1 MLKKRVVTVLTLLDG
16 KLHRTRRFRPDY
28 RYTHEKVDLWEA
40 DELVI
45 LDITRGQ
52 RGTATFHDAATYFR
66 DGAFVPVTYGGGID
80 SVAQAAKTL
89 REAADKVAVNTAA
102 LARASFID
110 EIAKAY
116 GSQALVVSID
126 SAAGRVVADCTRRET
141 GREVVAWAREAADRG
156 AGEIL
161 LNTVEKDGSLT
172 GYDYDLIHRVSSAV
186 RVPVMALGGGGSW
199 EHFRLA
205 FEAGADAACTQNI
218 YHFTRASILAAKAYL
233 GERGVPVRT

>member
-16 KLHRTRRFRPDY
+16 KLHRTRRFKPDY

-45 LDITRGQ
+45 LDINRRRRGSEDFL
-52 RGTATFHDAATYFR
+52 RAASRFA
-66 DGAFVPVTYGGGID
+66 DECFVPTTFGGGIRD
-80 SVAQAAKTL
+80 LDDCL
-89 REAADKVAVNTAA
+89 RYFYRGADKVAFNSIA
-102 LARASFID
+102 LESPPFID
-110 EIAKAY
+110 QIAKQF
-116 GSQALVVSID
+116 GCQAIVLSID
-126 SAAGRVVADCTRRET
+126 SFNGHVLADCVQRDV

-172 GYDYDLIHRVSSAV
+172 GYDYDLIHRVASAV

-205 FEAGADAACTQNI
+205 FEAGADAACTQCI